1 MPSGKI
7 EPVNAQKG
15 YLLVVEDIPDILNLL
30 QATLQFK
37 GYRVVTA
44 REGTEALEAV
54 RKERPALIITDILM
68 PKMDGFSLVHQ
79 LRLNPET
86 KDIPVV
92 FLSAT
97 YVAPEDKTFAQNL
110 GVIRFIEKPVDFEK
124 FLPTISRLLEQGE
137 TADTEPL
144 NEIQFYEEYRKR
156 LETKLMHKNTQIA
169 RAEHLLETISEEEK
183 ASFTTSLHQSLNERQ
198 EIQKLLDQIHQVIE
212 SYDQKDQDA

>member
-1 MPSGKI
+1 VDTP
-7 EPVNAQKG
+7 KG

-44 REGTEALEAV
+44 REGNEALEAV
-54 RKERPALIITDILM
+54 KRERPALIITDILM

-86 KDIPVV
+86 RDIPVV

-110 GVIRFIEKPVDFEK
+110 GVIRFIEKPVDFEQ
-124 FLPTISRLLEQGE
+124 FLPTISSLLEQGE
-137 TADTEPL
+137 RSDTEPL
-144 NEIQFYEEYRKR
+144 NELQFYEEYKKR
-156 LETKLMHKNTQIA
+156 LETKLLHKNTQIA

-183 ASFTTSLHQSLNERQ
+183 PSFTASLHQSLNERQ

-212 SYDQKDQDA
+212 SYEQKDGDGS

>member
-1 MPSGKI
+1 V
-7 EPVNAQKG
+7 ETQKG

-44 REGTEALEAV
+44 REGNEALEAIN
-54 RKERPALIITDILM
+54 KERPALIITDILM

-86 KDIPVV
+86 RDIPVV

-110 GVIRFIEKPVDFEK
+110 GVIRFIEKPVDFDQ
-124 FLPTISRLLEQGE
+124 FLPTISTLLEEG
-137 TADTEPL
+137 TKSAAEPL
-144 NEIQFYEEYRKR
+144 NEMQFYDEYRKR

-183 ASFTTSLHQSLNERQ
+183 VSFTVSLHQARNERQ
-198 EIQKLLDQIHQVIE
+198 EIEKLLDQIHHIIE
-212 SYDQKDQDA
+212 SFDQKE

>member
-1 MPSGKI
+1 
-7 EPVNAQKG
+7 VNTQKG

-44 REGTEALEAV
+44 REGNEALEAV
-54 RKERPALIITDILM
+54 KQERPALIITDILM

-86 KDIPVV
+86 RDIPVV

-110 GVIRFIEKPVDFEK
+110 GVIRFIEKPVDFEQ
-124 FLPTISRLLEQGE
+124 FLPTISALLEQGE
-137 TADTEPL
+137 TAEAEPL
-144 NEIQFYEEYRKR
+144 NELQFYEEYKKR
-156 LETKLMHKNTQIA
+156 LETKLLHKNTQIA
-169 RAEHLLETISEEEK
+169 RAEHLLETISEDEK
-183 ASFTTSLHQSLNERQ
+183 ASFTASLHQSQNERQ
-198 EIQKLLDQIHQVIE
+198 EIQKLLDQIHHVIE
-212 SYDQKDQDA
+212 SFEQKDGDAS